1 MTELK
6 LGRIDWVAHPDDMK
20 TGVLLPK
27 TCLSRAELEGRSA
40 GLGGLE

>member
-1 MTELK
+1 MTEFTLD
-6 LGRIDWVAHPDDMK
+6 RIELVADPDAVT

-40 GLGGLE
+40 GLEGSE